1 MAEEKKKSQVDDINR
16 SIYDIKDKVEYS
28 YKADNGLTEEVIRE
42 ISAKKEEPE
51 WMLEKRLQAL
61 KIYNHMDFPEWAP
74 DISELD
80 MDHIDTYIRPK
91 TDMKAKWEDLPQN
104 IRDTFDRL
112 GIPEAEKK
120 SLAGVGA
127 QYDSEVV
134 YHNIQKELE
143 EQGVI
148 YVDFETAVKE
158 YPDLI
163 KRYFGKLITPN
174 YHKFAALHYA
184 VWSGGSFVYVPKG
197 VHVRMPLQSYFRLN
211 APGAGQFEH
220 TLIIIEEGADCHFIE
235 GCSAPRYNV
244 ANLHAGAVELYVK
257 KGATLRY
264 STIENWSK
272 NMYNLNTKKSIIEE
286 DGHMIWV
293 SGSFGSHTSC
303 LYPDTILKGDH
314 STCDFTGITFAGK
327 GQFLD
332 TGSKVEALGKG
343 TSININS
350 KSISKAGGTAI
361 YRGVVY
367 IGPEA
372 KGTKG
377 TISCESLMLDNESR
391 SDTIPDIIIEN
402 DDIDLG
408 HEAKIG
414 RIPDDDIYYL
424 MSRGLS
430 EEDAKAMLVRGFAE
444 PISKELP
451 LEYAVEMNR
460 LIDLEFEGAI
470 G

>member
-61 KIYNHMDFPEWAP
+61 EIYNHMDFPEWAP

-163 KRYFGKLITPN
+163 KPYFGKLITPN
-174 YHKFAALHYA
+174 YHNLLHCTMLCGPAALSFTFQRAFTYA
-184 VWSGGSFVYVPKG
+184 CRCRV
-197 VHVRMPLQSYFRLN
+197 
-211 APGAGQFEH
+211 
-220 TLIIIEEGADCHFIE
+220 I
-235 GCSAPRYNV
+235 SASMR
-244 ANLHAGAVELYVK
+244 
-257 KGATLRY
+257 
-264 STIENWSK
+264 
-272 NMYNLNTKKSIIEE
+272 
-286 DGHMIWV
+286 
-293 SGSFGSHTSC
+293 
-303 LYPDTILKGDH
+303 
-314 STCDFTGITFAGK
+314 
-327 GQFLD
+327 
-332 TGSKVEALGKG
+332 
-343 TSININS
+343 
-350 KSISKAGGTAI
+350 
-361 YRGVVY
+361 
-367 IGPEA
+367 
-372 KGTKG
+372 
-377 TISCESLMLDNESR
+377 
-391 SDTIPDIIIEN
+391 
-402 DDIDLG
+402 
-408 HEAKIG
+408 
-414 RIPDDDIYYL
+414 
-424 MSRGLS
+424 
-430 EEDAKAMLVRGFAE
+430 LVRDSSN
-444 PISKELP
+444 IL
-451 LEYAVEMNR
+451 
-460 LIDLEFEGAI
+460 
-470 G
+470 